1 LQAIPPAIKIK
12 HLLMP
17 AISINFIPIAS
28 NKVIIGDILSQ
39 LISWRLPNKQISDDF
54 KKWVKEKHGKKR
66 GAVGDELSKAMKFWI
81 ETDGNPQGKE
91 KTSIGKKQTKDK
103 IEKIVQSLEEEYT
116 QGAVVERNILES
128 KVASLGGLTDQRAIN
143 GKITRLE
150 GDKVIQTNQDNT
162 VTIFPERYSGD
173 NLTIRNIGEIYL
185 PQEIKEK
192 ILNDECSLFID
203 LDPRNQP
210 GTQFKIN
217 NTDFM
222 ITKKTEIH
230 KNEIRDKIINALG
243 YEDYPANNRHLNELY
258 NNNIAKDGAII
269 YINEFKKL

>member
-1 LQAIPPAIKIK
+1 
-12 HLLMP
+12 MP

-54 KKWVKEKHGKKR
+54 KKWVKEKHGNKR
-66 GAVGDELSKAMKFWI
+66 GAVGDELSKAMKFWM
-81 ETDGNPQGKE
+81 EADGNPQGKE

-103 IEKIVQSLEEEYT
+103 MEKIVKGLEEEYP
-116 QGAVVERNILES
+116 QGAVVEENVLDNKI
-128 KVASLGGLTDQRAIN
+128 ASLGGLTDQRAIN
-143 GKITRLE
+143 GKKTRLA
-150 GDKVIQTNQDNT
+150 GDGVIQTNQDNT

-203 LDPRNQP
+203 LDPRNQQ

>member
-1 LQAIPPAIKIK
+1 
-12 HLLMP
+12 MP

-54 KKWVKEKHGKKR
+54 KKWVKEKHGNKR

-103 IEKIVQSLEEEYT
+103 IEKIVQSLEEEYP
-116 QGAVVERNILES
+116 QGAVVERNVFDS
-128 KVASLGGLTDQRAIN
+128 KIASLGGLTDQRAIN